1 MPGTAFLFALILGEK
16 CQTLTLAGYWKK
28 GIKLLEN

>member
-16 CQTLTLAGYWKK
+16 CLALMLAGFWKK